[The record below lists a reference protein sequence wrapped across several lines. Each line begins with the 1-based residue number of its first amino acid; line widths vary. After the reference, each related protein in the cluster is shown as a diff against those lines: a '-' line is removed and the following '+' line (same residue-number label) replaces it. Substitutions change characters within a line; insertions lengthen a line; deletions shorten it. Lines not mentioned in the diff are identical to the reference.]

1 MERVVRV
8 AVVLALGVD
17 AVVHLRL
24 ADQMQLAAP
33 GGIGGGWLF
42 RIQAAV
48 ALLAALYLLIR
59 PSQSAY
65 LIAGLAALS
74 ALVPVLLY
82 TYVNVPAIGPIPSM
96 YDPFWTTPKL
106 VSALAEGMGVALS
119 VLGWWLLRGGPR
131 GSGGSRPSSRGDPR

>member
-8 AVVLALGVD
+8 AVVLALGID

-33 GGIGGGWLF
+33 GGIGGGRLF
-42 RIQAAV
+42 RIQAGLAV
-48 ALLAALYLLIR
+48 VAALYLVFR
-59 PSQSAY
+59 PSRSAY
-65 LIAGLAALS
+65 LLAGLAALS
-74 ALVPVLLY
+74 AFMPVLLY

-106 VSALAEGMGVALS
+106 ISALAEGIGV
-119 VLGWWLLRGGPR
+119 VLAAVGWWLLRGGPG
-131 GSGGSRPSSRGDPR
+131 GSGGSRRWSRGDRR

>member
-1 MERVVRV
+1 MEGVVRA
-8 AVVLALGVD
+8 AVVLALGID
-17 AVVHLRL
+17 AIVHLRL

-42 RIQAAV
+42 RTQAAL
-48 ALLAALYLLIR
+48 ALLAALYLVVR
-59 PSQSAY
+59 PSSTAY

-106 VSALAEGMGVALS
+106 VSAGAEGVGA
-119 VLGWWLLRGGPR
+119 VLAGIGWWLLRGG
-131 GSGGSRPSSRGDPR
+131 RPEIGRAHV